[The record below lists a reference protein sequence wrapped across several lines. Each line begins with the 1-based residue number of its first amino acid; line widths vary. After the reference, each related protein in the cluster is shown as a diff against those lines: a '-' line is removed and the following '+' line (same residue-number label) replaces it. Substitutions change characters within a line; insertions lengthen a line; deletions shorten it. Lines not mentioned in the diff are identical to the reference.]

1 MKTTIMT
8 KGMHC
13 PGCENRVASILKNL
27 EDIKK
32 VKANAKNGTITIRY
46 TKPETIE
53 HAKAAIRE
61 AGYEVVS

>member
-13 PGCENRVASILKNL
+13 SGCENRLVSILKAL
-27 EDIKK
+27 EDIKN
-32 VKANAKNGTITIRY
+32 VKANAKNGKVTIQHTNL
-46 TKPETIE
+46 ETVE